1 MFFCNSEPPDIRNWF
16 SSYIYESSTFDTNSL
31 LSNEEVSEG
40 NKCEEERFDFEVVN
54 KDEVRSEN
62 VPPKVCVEH
71 NGSFDKNMEVKNSD
85 FSSKSLL

>member
-1 MFFCNSEPPDIRNWF
+1 
-16 SSYIYESSTFDTNSL
+16 

-40 NKCEEERFDFEVVN
+40 NQCEEERFDFEVVN

-71 NGSFDKNMEVKNSD
+71 NGSFDINMEVK
-85 FSSKSLL
+85 